1 MSLQLVLPAR
11 RLIAIIAAASAL
23 IPTGALSASAGADTP
38 ARVALPDP
46 NIGTGS
52 PGGTPSPANPRLTM
66 VLRIYLS
73 GSNPQGRAATALAV
87 SNPRNPGYAHYL
99 TPVQYE
105 QQFGPSPAQVS
116 AVSDWLTSEGMT
128 ITATNHHYITVTAIV
143 AQVDAALDTQITAYT
158 KTFTLPSGETKT
170 LVTYVAV
177 GGFSVPAALGGDV
190 TTVTGFD
197 EFVQA
202 HSGNTSSANLTAP
215 ANPGR
220 AGTASGY
227 RCSQYWEQHVV
238 AIPPAYGRT
247 SAPTQLCGYTV
258 SQMRSAYGITSS
270 PYTGKGATIAVVLD
284 DASPT
289 MLADASQFFASQG
302 VPGFAPGQYTENLDG
317 DDETASGLH
326 ASCRNQTLDQPEE
339 TLDVETAHI
348 IAPDAHV
355 VYMGT
360 NCDGDLQQNF
370 LDTMTNIVDRHLA
383 DVVTDSYSIT
393 ESAFSPADV
402 AAWSLTF
409 EQGALEGIGF
419 NFDSGDGG
427 NYGDGA
433 GNAQFPASDPWA
445 TAVGGTSLEIG
456 AKGTPVAEYG
466 WGDGFTQE
474 NAAGT
479 GYRQPLPHGGSDG
492 SQGGLSTFFA
502 EPGYQRGVVPA
513 ALATA
518 GGTLPAARVV
528 PDVAAD
534 AGSHWLIGY
543 TGAITPGAYGQ
554 VAMGGGT
561 SGASPIVS
569 GLEADAKQASGHA
582 VGFANPAIYQ
592 LAGTP
597 AIHDIL
603 PVNLNHPPIV
613 FGPIPDDLQSPDNY
627 LIALGQDDGAAPGYD
642 DVTGVGAVTPAF
654 ITSFTCRSR
663 ARGRVGWILQNVSA
677 ERYGAGCGA
686 RLAPCPMIVG
696 AFPAASASAMTCT
709 ASSSW

>member
-1 MSLQLVLPAR
+1 VQRAAHAHARAR
-11 RLIAIIAAASAL
+11 RGLIAFIAAASAL
-23 IPTGALSASAGADTP
+23 TVSGALAASADAGTP
-38 ARVALPDP
+38 GRVALPDP
-46 NIGTGS
+46 NLASGH
-52 PGGTPSPANPRLTM
+52 PGFTASPANARLTM
-66 VLRIYLS
+66 ALRVYLS
-73 GSNPQGRAATALAV
+73 GRDPQGRVAAALAV
-87 SNPRNPGYAHYL
+87 SSPRNPGYAHYL
-99 TPVQYE
+99 TQGQYE
-105 QQFGPSPAQVS
+105 QRFGPSPAQVS
-116 AVSDWLTSEGMT
+116 AVRDWLASEDMT
-128 ITATNHHYITVTAIV
+128 ITATSQHYITVTATV
-143 AQVDAALDTQITAYT
+143 AQVDAALDTKITRYT
-158 KTFTLPSGETKT
+158 KTLPSGQTTT
-170 LVTYVAV
+170 LVTYGAT

-202 HSGNTSSANLTAP
+202 NSGSQAKP
-215 ANPGR
+215 AAKRG
-220 AGTASGY
+220 GTASGY
-227 RCSQYWEQHVV
+227 QCSHYWGQHTV
-238 AIPPAYGRT
+238 AIPPAYGHTRAT
-247 SAPTQLCGYTV
+247 TQLCGYTV

-289 MLADASQFFASQG
+289 MLADANRFFAGQG
-302 VPGFAPGQYTENLDG
+302 VAGFAPGQYTEDFDG
-317 DDETASGLH
+317 DNEPASALQ
-326 ASCRNQTLDQPEE
+326 ASCSNSTPDQPEE
-339 TLDVETAHI
+339 ALDVETAHI

-360 NCDGDLQQNF
+360 NCAGNLQQNF

-383 DVVTDSYSIT
+383 DVVTDSYSVT
-393 ESAFSPADV
+393 ESEFSPADV

-409 EQGALEGIGF
+409 EQGTLEGIGF

-427 NYGDGA
+427 NYGDGV

-456 AKGTPVAEYG
+456 AHGTPVAEYG

-474 NAAGT
+474 NRAGT
-479 GYRQPLPHGGSDG
+479 GYLEPLPHGGSDG
-492 SQGGLSTFFA
+492 SQGGLSTFFT
-502 EPGYQRGVVPA
+502 EPGYQKGIVPT

-518 GGTLPAARVV
+518 DGTLPAARVV
-528 PDVAAD
+528 PDIAAD

-543 TGAITPGAYGQ
+543 TGAVIPGAYAQ

-597 AIHDIL
+597 AVHDIL
-603 PVNLNHPPIV
+603 PVNLNDPPIL
-613 FGPIPDDLQSPDNY
+613 FGAIPDDLQSPDNY

-654 ITSFTCRSR
+654 ITSFR
-663 ARGRVGWILQNVSA
+663 ARH
-677 ERYGAGCGA
+677 
-686 RLAPCPMIVG
+686 
-696 AFPAASASAMTCT
+696 
-709 ASSSW
+709 